1 MMADSNI
8 GGKFKAIRGGGGKK
22 KINMAAT
29 AITPRG
35 QAPMIIEQRPQGGL
49 MRPAKL
55 QMGT

>member
-1 MMADSNI
+1 MTDSMN
-8 GGKFKAIRGGGGKK
+8 GGNFKSIRGGGGKK
-22 KINMAAT
+22 KINMGAT